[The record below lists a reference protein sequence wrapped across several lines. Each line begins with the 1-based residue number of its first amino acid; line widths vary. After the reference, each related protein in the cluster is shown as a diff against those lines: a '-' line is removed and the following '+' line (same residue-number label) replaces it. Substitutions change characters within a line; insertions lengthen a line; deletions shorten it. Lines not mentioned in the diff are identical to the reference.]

1 MKSLYSKIGIW
12 TLGIMSL
19 AFTACDNADYKA
31 VDSGIYLAE
40 TNTNALVGKKLFQM
54 KTGPTI
60 FPLPHVQ

>member
-40 TNTNALVGKKLFQM
+40 TNTNALVGKKE
-54 KTGPTI
+54 
-60 FPLPHVQ
+60 